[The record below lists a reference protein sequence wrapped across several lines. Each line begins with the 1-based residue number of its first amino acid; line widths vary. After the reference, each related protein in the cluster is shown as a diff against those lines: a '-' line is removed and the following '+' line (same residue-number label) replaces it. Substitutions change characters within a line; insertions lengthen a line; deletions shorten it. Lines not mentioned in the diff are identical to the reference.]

1 MYSVPEKKFSDY
13 MGCSQNEEIL
23 AQLDTQGGEKVAF
36 SCVVIKFNRWNLKQ
50 DRTLLLTN
58 FNLYNI
64 KKNQVQRKINISS
77 VKAVTKST
85 KPDNQQF
92 IVHVRSEYDYQF
104 ESDFRKEFFDAFKY
118 VYFLAHKTNLPVY
131 GVPDKLKDYA
141 TSKKDISNGVEV
153 NPQEQFRLHKED
165 IYDDQSSF
173 TAPSTNM
180 SASSSTGSFDEIHQ
194 FNNEFKAV
202 RSDTLFMKDKKEK
215 KVDLKDFIIKSVIGR
230 GSFGKVFLVQK
241 AQDGKVYAMKSL
253 RKDVIIDYDQIES
266 TLLEKKILLEAD
278 HPFLVGMEYVFQTD

>member
-1 MYSVPEKKFSDY
+1 MV
-13 MGCSQNEEIL
+13 
-23 AQLDTQGGEKVAF
+23 F

-58 FNLYNI
+58 TNLYNI

-85 KPDNQQF
+85 KQDNQQF

-165 IYDDQSSF
+165 IYDDQGTF
-173 TAPSTNM
+173 
-180 SASSSTGSFDEIHQ
+180 
-194 FNNEFKAV
+194 
-202 RSDTLFMKDKKEK
+202 
-215 KVDLKDFIIKSVIGR
+215 
-230 GSFGKVFLVQK
+230 
-241 AQDGKVYAMKSL
+241 
-253 RKDVIIDYDQIES
+253 
-266 TLLEKKILLEAD
+266 
-278 HPFLVGMEYVFQTD
+278 